1 MNYVLQMII
10 LYLFII
16 LDAALNTN
24 DDYDIDND
32 NNIIKVYTTEDI
44 KTEMGLEREDLVA
57 LAYFLGLILDYSLPY
72 LKIQR

>member
-1 MNYVLQMII
+1 MII